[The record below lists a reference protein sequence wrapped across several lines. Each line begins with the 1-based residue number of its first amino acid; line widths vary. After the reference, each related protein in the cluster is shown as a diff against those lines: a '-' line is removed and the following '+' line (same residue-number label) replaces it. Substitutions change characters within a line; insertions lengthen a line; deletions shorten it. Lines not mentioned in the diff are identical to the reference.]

1 MASLLD
7 DSSDEAAGRF
17 NAVQVF
23 VRARAV

>member
-17 NAVQVF
+17 NALQVF
-23 VRARAV
+23 VRVRAV